1 MMLPPTT
8 YHLPPTRRAQAALSF
23 VFLVGSIVILI
34 GVTLGF
40 LASSFVN
47 STYGFTAAQRAL
59 SIADAG
65 ARDAYLRLLRNKD
78 LSSPSGYAVP
88 LESDSAQV
96 TVTQDSPTTGL
107 VTVVSVATI
116 SFHTRKVQFIA
127 SVTTSTGQISLV
139 SWKEIQ

>member
-1 MMLPPTT
+1 MLLQTKT
-8 YHLPPTRRAQAALSF
+8 YNLKPLWGQAALSF

-47 STYGFTAAQRAL
+47 ATYGFTVAQRAL

-78 LSSPSGYAVP
+78 LSSPSGYTMP
-88 LESDSAQV
+88 LGTDSALV
-96 TVTQDSPTTGL
+96 TVTQDSPATGL

-116 SFHTRKVQFIA
+116 SFHTRKIQFVA
-127 SVTTSTGQISLV
+127 SVTSSTGQISLV
-139 SWKEIQ
+139 SWKEVQ